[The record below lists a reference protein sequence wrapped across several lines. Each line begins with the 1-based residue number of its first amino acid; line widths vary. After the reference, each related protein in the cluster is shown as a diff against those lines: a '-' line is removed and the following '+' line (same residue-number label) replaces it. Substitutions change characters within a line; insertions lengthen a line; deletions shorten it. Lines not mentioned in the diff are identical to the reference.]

1 MTDVMIDIETLST
14 NSNAIILTIGA
25 VKFNRNTELPCLEDC
40 DTFYRRI
47 NIDSCKI
54 LGMHSDNTTEKWWYT
69 QDEKTRY
76 EALLNPDRQ
85 SITNV
90 LLDFSKWY
98 KGSKYIWGHGDDFD
112 CVILN
117 NAYKASKIKAPWQF
131 WNTRDTR
138 TVFDLANI
146 HINDISVTEAHHALH
161 DAYRQVKCIL
171 LAFNKLGL
179 IFKH

>member
-14 NSNAIILTIGA
+14 QSNALILTIGA
-25 VKFNRNTELPCLEDC
+25 VKFNRDKNIPSLEDC

-54 LGMHSDNTTEKWWYT
+54 LGMHTAHETLKWWYT

-76 EALLNPDRQ
+76 EAMENPDRQ
-85 SITNV
+85 EIKDV
-90 LLDFSKWY
+90 LVQFSKWY

-117 NAYKASKIKAPWQF
+117 NSYLACKMKSPWRF

-138 TVFDLANI
+138 TLFDLANV
-146 HINDISVTEAHHALH
+146 HVNDIAVEEAHHALH
-161 DAYRQVKCIL
+161 DAYRQVKCVK
-171 LAFNKLGL
+171 LALEKLGCTS
-179 IFKH
+179 

>member
-14 NSNAIILTIGA
+14 QSNALILTIGA
-25 VKFNRNTELPCLEDC
+25 VKFNRNTELPSLEKC

-47 NIDSCKI
+47 NIESCKM
-54 LGMHSDNTTEKWWYT
+54 LGMHIDNKTEKWWYN

-76 EALLNPDRQ
+76 EALQNPNRQPIIEVLN
-85 SITNV
+85 
-90 LLDFSKWY
+90 DFSKWY

-117 NAYKASKIKAPWQF
+117 NAYLACKIKTPWQF

-146 HINDISVTEAHHALH
+146 NVNDIPVTEAHHALH
-161 DAYRQVKCIL
+161 DAYRQVKCVIISL
-171 LAFNKLGL
+171 EKLGL
-179 IFKH
+179 IS